1 MKIAGAIAHFF
12 APMCLNLRAPEPDFI
27 LKLLHVRLGHHKM
40 GPCVMLL
47 LVVVFDIIEAKI
59 QHQFSTEPKLAVALA
74 GTNSGT

>member
-40 GPCVMLL
+40 GPCVMLV
-47 LVVVFDIIEAKI
+47 LVVVFDVIEAKK
-59 QHQFSTEPKLAVALA
+59 FNTGFPKVAVALA
-74 GTNSGT
+74 GANSGT